1 MISNII
7 GVSRPAFIVDFKED
21 PSGVY
26 YGPRI
31 EGTDEE
37 TEDEQKQIAKTTAEA
52 ISASMTGK
60 VVIRFSEPLKA
71 SQDLKNLN
79 QPQIGKSD
87 DRCKVFV
94 AVVEG

>member
-31 EGTDEE
+31 EDKDEE
-37 TEDEQKQIAKTTAEA
+37 TEDEQKK
-52 ISASMTGK
+52 
-60 VVIRFSEPLKA
+60 
-71 SQDLKNLN
+71 
-79 QPQIGKSD
+79 
-87 DRCKVFV
+87 
-94 AVVEG
+94 